1 MAHMHQPEHLTI
13 AQAAAELGESRWT
26 TQRRVRSGELPAVQ
40 HGGGTNPYL
49 ITRTDLDTFI
59 ASRTAEASA

>member
-1 MAHMHQPEHLTI
+1 MSSEVVDVLT
-13 AQAAAELGESRWT
+13 
-26 TQRRVRSGELPAVQ
+26 GELPAVQ

>member
-1 MAHMHQPEHLTI
+1 MHQPEHLTI

-49 ITRTDLDTFI
+49 ITRTDPDSCS
-59 ASRTAEASA
+59 ASRTAAASA